1 MKQGKTF
8 VIGDIKILIDDDDF
22 NLVCGKSW
30 WLKNGLYPAT
40 TIGGKKIYLHRLI
53 LGEGDYVT
61 DHINQNTFD
70 NRRCNLRKSNKSK
83 NAMNKPCRGI
93 RKLHN
98 KWQAYITMDGKQKH
112 LGMFKT
118 EEEALRARRLAEK
131 KYFGEFAFNY

>member
-1 MKQGKTF
+1 MSLQCLNC
-8 VIGDIKILIDDDDF
+8 IKL
-22 NLVCGKSW
+22 
-30 WLKNGLYPAT
+30 
-40 TIGGKKIYLHRLI
+40 
-53 LGEGDYVT
+53 
-61 DHINQNTFD
+61 D
-70 NRRCNLRKSNKSK
+70 NRKENLQFANKSK